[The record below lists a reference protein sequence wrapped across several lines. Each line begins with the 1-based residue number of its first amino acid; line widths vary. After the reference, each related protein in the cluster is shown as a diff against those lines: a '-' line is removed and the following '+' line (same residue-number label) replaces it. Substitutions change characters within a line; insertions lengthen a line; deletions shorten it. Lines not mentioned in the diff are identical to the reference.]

1 MGLGILNAE
10 SVYFIRMVSESL
22 KMMDSEVD
30 EVEGT
35 VDEGFEEDVALK
47 VALIAVTIKFSLG

>member
-22 KMMDSEVD
+22 KMMDSEID

-35 VDEGFEEDVALK
+35 VNEGFKEDVALK
-47 VALIAVTIKFSLG
+47 VVLIAVTTKFSLG